1 MAMMMIMIFQVRSTC
16 IALFL
21 FIMNLFGGNLPVI
34 VAPLRQDFD
43 DDGDDDDYEMLMM
56 VVMIENSWNVD
67 EYWIYVK
74 FQFLQSNTKNNKIN
88 CTVFMIFLFMM
99 SFA

>member
-1 MAMMMIMIFQVRSTC
+1 MAMMMITIFQVRSTC

-43 DDGDDDDYEMLMM
+43 DDGDGDDYEMLMM
-56 VVMIENSWNVD
+56 VVMIENS
-67 EYWIYVK
+67 
-74 FQFLQSNTKNNKIN
+74 
-88 CTVFMIFLFMM
+88 
-99 SFA
+99 

>member
-43 DDGDDDDYEMLMM
+43 DDGDGDDYEMLMM

-74 FQFLQSNTKNNKIN
+74 FQFPCQKSSSI
-88 CTVFMIFLFMM
+88 
-99 SFA
+99 

>member
-34 VAPLRQDFD
+34 VAPLRQHFD

-67 EYWIYVK
+67 ECWIYVK
-74 FQFLQSNTKNNKIN
+74 FQFPCQKSSPI
-88 CTVFMIFLFMM
+88 
-99 SFA
+99 

>member
-43 DDGDDDDYEMLMM
+43 DDGDGDDYEMLMM
-56 VVMIENSWNVD
+56 VVMM
-67 EYWIYVK
+67 
-74 FQFLQSNTKNNKIN
+74 
-88 CTVFMIFLFMM
+88 MIMMMMVNMVVTMMMMM
-99 SFA
+99 SDDD